1 VLLTLIFM
9 MSKILKPLAGSF
21 LTCLWTFGLGG
32 CDISSSIVQPTWAN
46 SRMSQRYAYQPRRV
60 DSLRQMA
67 LTLANQDRMQ
77 YGLPKLRADAL
88 LSKAAQRH
96 AEDMLRRNYFSH
108 YSPEGRTPSDRFTA
122 VGGRNGA
129 AENLLV
135 LRDASLIGTN
145 LNFNRLAFFERSWM
159 GSPSHRQVL
168 LDRRYGRFGFG
179 VAVSGDRLYAVQLFT
194 LP

>member
-1 VLLTLIFM
+1 ML
-9 MSKILKPLAGSF
+9 SKILKPLAGSL

-32 CDISSSIVQPTWAN
+32 CDTSFSVGQPTWAG
-46 SRMSQRYAYQPRRV
+46 SRVSQRYAYQPRRV
-60 DSLRQMA
+60 DALRQMA
-67 LTLANQDRMQ
+67 LKLANQDRMQ
-77 YGLPKLRADAL
+77 YGLPKLRADSL
-88 LSKAAQRH
+88 LSKAAQGH

-108 YSPEGRTPSDRFTA
+108 YSPEGRSPSDRFLA

-135 LRDASLIGTN
+135 LRDSSLRGTD
-145 LNFNRLAFFERSWM
+145 LNFDRLAFFERGWM
-159 GSPSHRQVL
+159 GSPGHRQVL

-194 LP
+194 FP